1 MSKRKHV
8 QPQKQLAEDPINTLA
23 GGKPGPLEKQRASQL
38 AKDTPS
44 PNTSPGDSKKTS
56 EAVRAWL
63 PIVIA
68 SGSALVSGAA
78 LKVSLENQ
86 MLTADTYAAEGRKE
100 LHRSERNEEA
110 NGRFDSA
117 ALDSAEGWFA
127 RALQLDEENTVAL
140 TGMAQ
145 IANLRKDTTK
155 AIPLAEQALKS
166 KPQDLSVRIVAGNA
180 YATSGN
186 VEQAKSHYDE
196 ARRQRPDNPIP
207 IRNLATLEKTSG
219 DLQEALA
226 LYVEATNSDPT
237 DEISWIQ
244 QASIHHDQGNIGEAI
259 RCLREAEKHS
269 NRIGWIHY
277 LLATLY
283 LEAKE
288 PVIALQYL
296 HSSAGHEPTLI
307 LEHTSIPKTS
317 KLHLSLDE
325 SNSLTIKATAAGAED
340 SPAIYAKKTAAE
352 LAFPSPQAPIYSS
365 MKLPLDRWDFYC

>member
-78 LKVSLENQ
+78 LNISLENQ
-86 MLTADTYAAEGRKE
+86 TLTANNHTAGGKAGLMSTE
-100 LHRSERNEEA
+100 
-110 NGRFDSA
+110 
-117 ALDSAEGWFA
+117 SAEEERGAIDTDALNSAEDHFNQ
-127 RALQLDEENTVAL
+127 ALQLDDDNLGAQAGLAQVA
-140 TGMAQ
+140 T
-145 IANLRKDTTK
+145 LRKDIPK
-155 AIPLAEQALKS
+155 AIFYAEKALKNE
-166 KPQDLSVRIVAGNA
+166 PRDPFARTVAGNA
-180 YATSGN
+180 YAIAGEYS
-186 VEQAKSHYDE
+186 QAKLNYQE
-196 ARRQRPDNPIP
+196 AMQIRPDNSIP
-207 IRNLATLEKTSG
+207 VRNLATLEKSSG

-226 LYVEATNSDPT
+226 LYVKATDLDPT

-244 QASIHHDQGNIGEAI
+244 QASIHRDQGNIKEAI
-259 RCLREAEKHS
+259 RCLKEAEKHS
-269 NRIGWIHY
+269 IRIGWIHY

-288 PVIALQYL
+288 PVIALQHLY
-296 HSSAGHEPTLI
+296 SSAGNEPTLI